1 MTWSR
6 ETWAQKR
13 EVGRKRFV
21 RRTAIEWYIPMFL
34 VLTALSLVP
43 YGDDLTLGRVL
54 WVLLVM
60 VTLLPLGAWA
70 LGRFLWWDMERRY
83 PDLGPPT

>member
-6 ETWAQKR
+6 EVWREKR
-13 EVGRKRFV
+13 KVGRRRFIRKAAV
-21 RRTAIEWYIPMFL
+21 GWYVPTFIALMVIMLAPFRG
-34 VLTALSLVP
+34 LTW
-43 YGDDLTLGRVL
+43 GRVA
-54 WVLLVM
+54 WTLLVM
-60 VTLLPLGAWA
+60 VTALPLGAWL